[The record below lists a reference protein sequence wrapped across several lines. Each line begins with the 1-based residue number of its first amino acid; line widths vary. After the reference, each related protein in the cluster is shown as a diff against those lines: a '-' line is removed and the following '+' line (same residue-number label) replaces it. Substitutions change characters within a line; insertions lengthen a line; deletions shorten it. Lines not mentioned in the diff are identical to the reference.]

1 MSNIQW
7 NFALS
12 VTCCYIVQ
20 SVIVWFLAKS
30 FYCPWWETNVINYSC
45 SMYEE
50 WWVLIHLHNLYKI
63 LKMFCNTPLR
73 SLRDDA
79 TCVRMFSSG
88 SHKTLTGPTFTL
100 ICFLTEPTQILSFA
114 LFAFSG
120 IRLEQRKYRCLYF
133 QLFNTT
139 LLNQIF
145 SPYKNVF
152 CQWQGSSRAEVTFS
166 QPISRG

>member
-1 MSNIQW
+1 M
-7 NFALS
+7 ALS
-12 VTCCYIVQ
+12 VNFCYIVQ
-20 SVIVWFLAKS
+20 SVMVG
-30 FYCPWWETNVINYSC
+30 FYCPWWETIVINYSC

-50 WWVLIHLHNLYKI
+50 WWVLIHLHSLYKI
-63 LKMFCNTPLR
+63 LKLFCNR

-88 SHKTLTGPTFTL
+88 SHKTLTGPTFAQ
-100 ICFLTEPTQILSFA
+100 IYFLTEATHRFSFA
-114 LFAFSG
+114 LFAFSV

-145 SPYKNVF
+145 SPYINVF
-152 CQWQGSSRAEVTFS
+152 CQWQGSSRAEVTLS

>member
-63 LKMFCNTPLR
+63 LKMLCDTPLR

-79 TCVRMFSSG
+79 TCVRIFSSG
-88 SHKTLTGPTFTL
+88 SHKTLTGPTFAQ
-100 ICFLTEPTQILSFA
+100 ICFLTEATDRFSFA
-114 LFAFSG
+114 LLAFSV
-120 IRLEQRKYRCLYF
+120 IRLEQRKKDAYI
-133 QLFNTT
+133 FNCSI

-145 SPYKNVF
+145 STYKNVF